1 MSDLKHY
8 EQIFRQAAVG
18 IARVAPDGN
27 WLEVN
32 DRLCEIV
39 GYPRE
44 ELLKLSFQDITH
56 PDDLQ
61 QDLKYVQQMLDHQLS
76 SYYMEKRYLHKTGRT
91 VWIRLSVSL
100 ILKES
105 GDPDFF
111 ISIIEDITELHHAR
125 TQIAEQKRFLQKI
138 LDTVPARIFWKDR
151 ELNYLGCNAAFAKD
165 SGHELPEELIGRD
178 DTEMGWADQAERYQ
192 SDDRRVMEKG
202 EPILSIEEP
211 QTTPKG
217 DTIWLRTSKVPLTN
231 DEGVTYGILG
241 IYDDITAR
249 REAEL
254 ELSEKASYQRALLDN
269 FPFLVWLKDTQG
281 RYRAVN
287 EHFVRSLGHA
297 SEQEL
302 LGKNDFDVWPKQQAE
317 LFQLDDQHVSE
328 TGESLHDIKEIASP
342 EGRRWYEF
350 YRAPVKDGDGQ
361 LLGSVGFARDI
372 TEQQDLQRELERKEA
387 LLREAQS
394 IAHLGNWQ
402 LNAETMRATWSPE
415 VDRILGVA
423 CNGPT
428 GLETLD
434 EIIHPQDRDMV
445 IASLT
450 NAVREGTPHHTQYR
464 IIRPDGEVRWVEC
477 QAVQKYDEDRKLQ
490 MLQGV
495 IQDIT
500 EQKRYEIQLKKSES
514 YYQSLFE
521 QMPSAVAVYKVIDG
535 GTDFVFE
542 DFNTS
547 AEKLEG
553 ISRSELL
560 GKKVTDVF
568 PGVRDSGLLEVFRR
582 VWQSGERQH
591 FPEAFYQDERDP
603 GSWRES
609 WIYRLTDD
617 IVVSVYR
624 DITQRKAIESQLRTL
639 SQAVEQS
646 PVSVIITDPKG
657 RIEYVNHT
665 FESLTGYSLSDVL
678 GKSPSLLKSGDTS
691 RSMYQGLWQ
700 ALSHGEAWEGEFKN
714 RKKNGELFW
723 EYAHIAPVLNDEG
736 VTEHYFAVKEDITVR
751 KQYEEQIL
759 HQAHF
764 DALTDLPNRFL
775 SMDRLS
781 LLVNEAQRLGRMVGV
796 LFVDLDDFKKVND
809 SLGHE
814 IGDHLLVEVSR
825 RLQRSI
831 RFGDTVGRLSGDEFL
846 VILSGLTK
854 PEHARLIADK
864 LLEQLR
870 KIFVIDGRELFI
882 SASVGITIY
891 PNDGSSASELLRH
904 ADAAMYHSKQLG
916 KNTYSYFTESM
927 NREVSRRL
935 VLEERMHGALE
946 REEFYVVYQPQIS
959 VVTGEIVGAEAL
971 LRWDNPR
978 LGPVTPSEFIP
989 VAEQSGMIVEIGEF
1003 VLRESLDMAR
1013 QWQARFLPD
1022 FRIAV
1027 NISPRQFLKPDLFQD
1042 IEALIQESGI
1052 PPNLIDLE
1060 ITEGVLMSGHAYID
1074 QTLAQVIAL
1083 GVNIGMDDFGTGYSS
1098 LSYLRN
1104 YPFHFLKIDR
1114 SFVDDI
1120 SDDPADRELINAT
1133 ISMAH
1138 GLKLQVVA
1146 EGVETR
1152 EQFDYL
1158 RAHGCDYAQGF
1169 YFSKPLPASDL
1180 TRLLNKRESG
1190 IPS

>member
-1 MSDLKHY
+1 MPDLKQY

-18 IARVAPDGN
+18 IARVAPDGS

-39 GYPRE
+39 GYQRE

-56 PDDLQ
+56 PEDLE
-61 QDLKYVQQMLDHQLS
+61 QDLGYVREMLARQRSAYH
-76 SYYMEKRYLHKTGRT
+76 MEKRYIHKTGRI
-91 VWIRLSVSL
+91 VWIRLNVSL
-100 ILKES
+100 ILKAS
-105 GDPDFF
+105 GEPDFF
-111 ISIIEDITELHHAR
+111 ISIIEDITELHDAR
-125 TQIAEQKRFLQKI
+125 TQLAEQKAFLQKI
-138 LDTVPARIFWKDR
+138 LDSVPVRIFWKDR
-151 ELNYLGCNAAFAKD
+151 GLNYLGCNIAFARD
-165 SGHELPEELIGRD
+165 SGNESPEQLIGHD
-178 DTEMGWADQAERYQ
+178 DTEMGWAAQAELYQ
-192 SDDRRVMEKG
+192 ADDRRVMEQG

-211 QTTPKG
+211 QTTPAG

-241 IYDDITAR
+241 IYDDITDR
-249 REAEL
+249 RRAEL
-254 ELSEKASYQRALLDN
+254 ALNEKASYQRALLDN
-269 FPFLVWLKDTQG
+269 FPFLVWLKDTRG

-287 EHFVRSLGHA
+287 EHFVHSLQYA
-297 SEQEL
+297 SEREL
-302 LGKNDFDVWPKQQAE
+302 LGKTDFDVWPKQQAE
-317 LFQLDDQHVSE
+317 GFQLDDRRVLQ
-328 TGESLHDIKEIASP
+328 TGESLHDIKEIGNS
-342 EGRRWYEF
+342 EGRRWFEF
-350 YRAPVKDGDGQ
+350 YRAPVMDEAGE

-372 TEQQDLQRELERKEA
+372 TEQQKLQHELERKEA

-402 LNAETMRATWSPE
+402 LNAETMQATWSAE
-415 VDRILGVA
+415 VEKILGVA
-423 CNGPT
+423 CTGPM
-428 GLETLD
+428 GLEMLD
-434 EIIHPQDRDMV
+434 EIIHPKDRDEV

-450 NAVREGTPHHTQYR
+450 NAVREGAPHHTQYR

-477 QAVQKYDEDRKLQ
+477 QAVHKYDEERKLRL
-490 MLQGV
+490 LQGV

-500 EQKRYEIQLKKSES
+500 EQKRYEIKLKKSES

-521 QMPSAVAVYKVIDG
+521 HMPSAVAVYKVVDG
-535 GTDFVFE
+535 GADLMFE
-542 DFNTS
+542 DFNSS

-553 ISRSELL
+553 IPRSELL
-560 GKKVTDVF
+560 GKKVTEVF
-568 PGVRDSGLLEVFRR
+568 PGVRESGLLEVFLQA
-582 VWQSGERQH
+582 WKTGQRQH

-609 WIYRLTDD
+609 WIYRLSDD

-665 FESLTGYSLSDVL
+665 FESLTGYSLNEVL
-678 GKSPSLLKSGDTS
+678 GKSPSLLKSGETS
-691 RSMYQGLWQ
+691 RSKYQGLWQ
-700 ALSHGEAWEGEFKN
+700 AISHGEAWEGEFKN
-714 RKKNGELFW
+714 RKKSGELFW

-781 LLVNEAQRLGRMVGV
+781 LLVNEAQRLGRQVGV

-814 IGDHLLVEVSR
+814 IGDHLLVETSR
-825 RLQRSI
+825 RLQRSV

-854 PEHARLIADK
+854 PEHASLIVEK

-870 KIFVIDGRELFI
+870 RIFIIDGRELFI
-882 SASVGITIY
+882 SASVGIAIY
-891 PNDGSSASELLRH
+891 PNDGSNASELLRH

-935 VLEERMHGALE
+935 LLEEHMHGALE
-946 REEFYVVYQPQIS
+946 RQEFYLVYQPQIS
-959 VVTGEIVGAEAL
+959 LLTGDIVGAEAL
-971 LRWDNPR
+971 LRWDIPG
-978 LGPVTPSEFIP
+978 LGSVSPSEFIP
-989 VAEQSGMIVEIGEF
+989 VAEQSGMIVEMGEF
-1003 VLRESLDMAR
+1003 VLRQSLSMAR
-1013 QWQARFLPD
+1013 QWQTRFLPE

-1042 IEALIQESGI
+1042 IEMLIQESGV
-1052 PPNLIDLE
+1052 PTHLIDLE
-1060 ITEGVLMSGHAYID
+1060 ITEGVLMSGHSYID
-1074 QTLAQVIAL
+1074 QALAQVIAS
-1083 GVNIGMDDFGTGYSS
+1083 GINIGMDDFGTGYSS

-1104 YPFHFLKIDR
+1104 YSFHFLKIDR

-1152 EQFDYL
+1152 EQLDYL
-1158 RAHGCDYAQGF
+1158 KGRGCDYAQGF

-1180 TRLLNKRESG
+1180 TQLLSRRASG
-1190 IPS
+1190 ISS